1 MFSVSLIT
9 PQMRQPR
16 AEYGLGAGEVAAGSG
31 VTAVV
36 GGEGESVRRPEEQ
49 REEFAVYAT
58 EKSPLAGFVSPV
70 SRLVCTIDMHDH
82 PVSQVGSLQSELRK
96 ETKVGVCVSRERG
109 VGHRLPIEHF
119 SKSEQDLL
127 CRYDD

>member
-1 MFSVSLIT
+1 M
-9 PQMRQPR
+9 
-16 AEYGLGAGEVAAGSG
+16 AAGSG

-36 GGEGESVRRPEEQ
+36 GGEGEMVRRAEEQ
-49 REEFAVYAT
+49 GEEFAVYAT

-70 SRLVCTIDMHDH
+70 SRLVCAIDMHDH
-82 PVSQVGSLQSELRK
+82 PVSSVGSIQSESRE
-96 ETKVGVCVSRERG
+96 ETEVGVCVSRERG

-127 CRYDD
+127 RRYDD

>member
-1 MFSVSLIT
+1 M
-9 PQMRQPR
+9 
-16 AEYGLGAGEVAAGSG
+16 AASGG

-36 GGEGESVRRPEEQ
+36 GGEGEAVRRPEEQ
-49 REEFAVYAT
+49 REEFAVYTT
-58 EKSPLAGFVSPV
+58 EKSPLAGFVSAV

-82 PVSQVGSLQSELRK
+82 PVSPVGSLQSELRK
-96 ETKVGVCVSRERG
+96 EAKVGVCVSRERG